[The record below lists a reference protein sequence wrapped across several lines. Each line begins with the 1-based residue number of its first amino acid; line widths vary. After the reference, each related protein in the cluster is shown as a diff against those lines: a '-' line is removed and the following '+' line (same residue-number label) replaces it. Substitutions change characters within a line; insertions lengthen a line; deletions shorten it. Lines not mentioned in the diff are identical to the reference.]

1 MTTTDAE
8 RRNWTTPGT
17 QDAAQNTY
25 TSVKA
30 ALDRSAAL
38 RSLRWEVF
46 LQGSYPNATNTRGD
60 SDVDVVVML
69 TSTMY
74 PDISRLVP
82 ADRDRELRGR
92 GTGATTSASRFRNLV
107 HQALIDYYGTGR
119 VHSKNKCLR
128 VDKTAG
134 YVDADVVPTLQH
146 RLYTSYPAYGQ
157 PTWIEG
163 VAIDPLHGPRIVN
176 YPKEHIKN
184 GRDKNKRCS
193 ERYKPT
199 VRQIKHLRKRAVATG
214 LLADGIAPGYLLE
227 CMTYNVPDTY
237 FLTDDSQRLSAVLAW
252 LNSQSVADLT
262 STFTSGDEVHRLFVD
277 DPGHHSAATASH
289 ILAALWRAL

>member
-30 ALDRSAAL
+30 ALDRSTAL
-38 RSLRWEVF
+38 RNLRWEVF
-46 LQGSYPNATNTRGD
+46 LQGSYANATNTRGD

-74 PDISRLVP
+74 PDVSRLLP
-82 ADRDRELRGR
+82 ADQDRQQRGR
-92 GTGATTSASRFRNLV
+92 RAGTTSAGRFRTLV
-107 HQALIDYYGTGR
+107 HQALIDYYGTDR
-119 VHSKNKCLR
+119 VHPKNKCLR
-128 VDKTAG
+128 VDRTAG

-163 VAIDPLHGPRIVN
+163 VAIDPLHGPRVVN

-199 VRQIKHLRKRAVATG
+199 VRQIKNLRKRAVATG

-237 FLTDDSQRLSAVLAW
+237 FLTDDSARLSAVLAW
-252 LNSQSVADLT
+252 LNNLSIVDLT
-262 STFTSGDEVHRLFVD
+262 NTFKSGDEVHRLFVN
-277 DPGHHSAATASH
+277 DPGHHDAATASQ
-289 ILAALWRAL
+289 ILAALWRTL